1 MKDRRAAWEDNLRKV
16 KETYPNIDSLDWAR
30 AMRADQDVF
39 TSVLGDILKAE
50 GKRSRPGKRPTL
62 DRGTAVAE
70 LEKLSGQSYTE
81 LPFDAAFKALT
92 YGRSIRSIANKTGI
106 QKDHV
111 HRLLQGKVQPT
122 FEVMEKVA
130 EAFRKD
136 PSYFIEYRVAFVL
149 MSIDKYLTSNPDTAT
164 VWYLKMR
171 K

>member
-1 MKDRRAAWEDNLRKV
+1 MKDRKAAWEENLRKV
-16 KETYPNIDSLDWAR
+16 KENYPNIDNLDWAR
-30 AMRADQDVF
+30 AIRADQDVF
-39 TSVLGDILKAE
+39 ANVLGDILKAE

-62 DRGTAVAE
+62 DRSAAVAE
-70 LEKLSGQSYTE
+70 LEKISGQSYTE
-81 LPFDAAFKALT
+81 LPFDAAFKSLT
-92 YGRSIRSIANKTGI
+92 YGRSIRNIAHKTGI

-136 PSYFIEYRVAFVL
+136 PSYFVEYRVAFVL